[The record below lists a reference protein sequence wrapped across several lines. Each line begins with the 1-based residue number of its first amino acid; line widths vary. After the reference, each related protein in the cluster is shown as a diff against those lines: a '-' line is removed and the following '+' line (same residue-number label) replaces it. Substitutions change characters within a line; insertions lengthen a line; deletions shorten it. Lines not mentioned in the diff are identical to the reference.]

1 MGKIEAKQITKSF
14 GRLQVLK
21 GVDFCIEPATM
32 VSIVGAS
39 GAGKTTLMQILAT
52 LSKPDSGEIFWN
64 GKSPLDLK
72 DNELAK
78 FRNQHIGIVFQFHY
92 LLPEFTA
99 LENICMPAII
109 AGEPAHSYLER
120 ANKWL
125 DFFGLSNRSSHLPS
139 ELSGGEQQR
148 VSVARALIN
157 NPEVLFA
164 DEPSGNLDSANAK
177 EMHAL
182 LRRLKDEF
190 NQSIL
195 IITHNHDL
203 ASLADKQM
211 AMRDGLLFQV

>member
-1 MGKIEAKQITKSF
+1 M
-14 GRLQVLK
+14 
-21 GVDFCIEPATM
+21 
-32 VSIVGAS
+32 
-39 GAGKTTLMQILAT
+39 
-52 LSKPDSGEIFWN
+52 
-64 GKSPLDLK
+64 
-72 DNELAK
+72 
-78 FRNQHIGIVFQFHY
+78 
-92 LLPEFTA
+92 
-99 LENICMPAII
+99 
-109 AGEPAHSYLER
+109 
-120 ANKWL
+120 
-125 DFFGLSNRSSHLPS
+125 
-139 ELSGGEQQR
+139 
-148 VSVARALIN
+148 ARALIN